1 MKRFY
6 LVGFLILLV
15 FDTMA
20 QVSFKLAAVHTAPA
34 ELDVA
39 WVSRLLLE
47 AWIYAAVASYL
58 GAFVTYM
65 TLLKHA
71 AVGPAFA
78 ATHAE
83 IVTTMLVSVLW
94 LGERLT
100 AMQVV
105 GSVLIMAGIA
115 VLAFGKHDEPA
126 QPVPAHDTLAADEL
140 EKSALDT

>member
-34 ELDVA
+34 ELEIA
-39 WVSRLLLE
+39 WIARLVSE
-47 AWIYAAVASYL
+47 VWIYAAIFSYL

-65 TLLKHA
+65 TLLEHA

-78 ATHAE
+78 ASHAE
-83 IVTTMLVSVLW
+83 IVTTMLVSVVW

-100 AMQVV
+100 VLQVA
-105 GSVLIMAGIA
+105 GAVLIMLGIV
-115 VLAFGKHDEPA
+115 VLAAGKHD
-126 QPVPAHDTLAADEL
+126 VPE
-140 EKSALDT
+140 

>member
-15 FDTMA
+15 FDTVA

-34 ELDVA
+34 ALDIA
-39 WVSRLLLE
+39 WIARLLAE
-47 AWIYAAVASYL
+47 VWIYAAVLSYL

-78 ATHAE
+78 ASHAE
-83 IVTTMLVSVLW
+83 IVTTMLVSVVW
-94 LGERLT
+94 LGERLSGL
-100 AMQVV
+100 QVA
-105 GSVLIMAGIA
+105 GAVLIMCGII
-115 VLAFGKHDEPA
+115 VLASGKHE
-126 QPVPAHDTLAADEL
+126 VPE
-140 EKSALDT
+140 

>member
-34 ELDVA
+34 ELEIA
-39 WVSRLLLE
+39 WIARLVSE
-47 AWIYAAVASYL
+47 VWIYAAIFSYL

-78 ATHAE
+78 ASHAE
-83 IVTTMLVSVLW
+83 IVTTMLVSVVW

-100 AMQVV
+100 VLQVA
-105 GSVLIMAGIA
+105 GAVLIMLGIV
-115 VLAFGKHDEPA
+115 VLAAGKHD
-126 QPVPAHDTLAADEL
+126 VPE
-140 EKSALDT
+140 

>member
-15 FDTMA
+15 FDTVA

-34 ELDVA
+34 ELEIA
-39 WVSRLLLE
+39 WIARLVSE
-47 AWIYAAVASYL
+47 VWIYAAIFSYL

-83 IVTTMLVSVLW
+83 IVTTMLVSVVW

-100 AMQVV
+100 VLQVA
-105 GSVLIMAGIA
+105 GAVLIMFGIV
-115 VLAFGKHDEPA
+115 VLATGKHD
-126 QPVPAHDTLAADEL
+126 VPE
-140 EKSALDT
+140 